1 MLRNIIHVAFIQ
13 ETKKKRHLSS
23 KVAMA
28 IAQLLHTNL
37 LKVAVLF
44 VEEPRVLTWK
54 WGQLGGT
61 GYLLALESFQPSCLR

>member
-13 ETKKKRHLSS
+13 ETKKNNKFVANFIRSGKRHLSS

-44 VEEPRVLTWK
+44 VEEPRLNMEMGAAVP
-54 WGQLGGT
+54 GT
-61 GYLLALESFQPSCLR
+61 S